1 MSSVALLLIK
11 LIDLGIAAAE
21 GSQRARA
28 ELLKVKQAS
37 RGGVTAKFIATQTA
51 EIEALEEELF
61 TDPEDSPRSKESG
74 EDHDQERKSN
84 TPKDAGGQENH

>member
-28 ELLKVKQAS
+28 EQIRIKQVVDRQLAS
-37 RGGVTAKFIATQTA
+37 GGGITAKFIADQAA
-51 EIEALEEELF
+51 EIEALEKELF
-61 TDPEDSPRSKESG
+61 ENPEG
-74 EDHDQERKSN
+74 M
-84 TPKDAGGQENH
+84 